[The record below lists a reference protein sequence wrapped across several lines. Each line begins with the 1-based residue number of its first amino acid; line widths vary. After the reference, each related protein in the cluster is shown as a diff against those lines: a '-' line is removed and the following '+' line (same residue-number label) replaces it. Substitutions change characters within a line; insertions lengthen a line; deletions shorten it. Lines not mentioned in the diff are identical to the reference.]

1 MIPSHLARRRL
12 LVLVLASGVLGLAV
26 LTEQVRTPD
35 RRQAGWLGTAV
46 ESALAPVV
54 DGVSRAGDAVVQ
66 GWALLHEIGT
76 LRQENARLASE
87 VARLKEENARLRPAA
102 EEAAK
107 LRSLLGLKESQPF
120 ASVAARVIGRD
131 PSHWFNTV
139 LVDRGI
145 QDGVRHND
153 PVVTS
158 EGLVGR
164 VIEAGGA
171 WARVL
176 LIVDPR
182 SAVSVMVERSRE
194 VGVAEGLGR
203 PLLRV
208 TYLSRDASV
217 HPGDLVVTSG
227 LGQIYPRGVP
237 VGTVVGVSRP
247 AGELFQEALLRPTV
261 DLGHLDDVLIL
272 LRPRPGD
279 PLR

>member
-1 MIPSHLARRRL
+1 VIPSHLARRRL
-12 LVLVLASGVLGLAV
+12 LVLVLACGVLGLAV
-26 LTEQVRTPD
+26 LTEQVRAPD
-35 RRQAGWLGTAV
+35 RRDVGWLGTAI
-46 ESALAPVV
+46 EGALAPVV
-54 DGVSRAGDAVVQ
+54 GIVARAGDLVGE

-76 LRQENARLASE
+76 LRAENARLAAE

-102 EEAAK
+102 EEASR
-107 LRSLLGLKESQPF
+107 LRSLLALKQSEPF

-131 PSHWFNTV
+131 PSHWFSSL
-139 LVDRGI
+139 LVDRGTR
-145 QDGVRHND
+145 DGVRRND

-164 VIEAGGA
+164 VIEVGGS
-171 WARVL
+171 WSRVL

-182 SAVSVMVERSRE
+182 SAVSVVVVRSRE
-194 VGVAEGLGR
+194 TGVAEGLGR

-208 TYLSRDASV
+208 TYLSRDASIQ
-217 HPGDLVVTSG
+217 PGDLVETSG

-247 AGELFQEALLRPTV
+247 PGDLFQEAVVRPAV

-272 LRPRPGD
+272 LRPSPGE
-279 PLR
+279 PAR